1 MAKLDDAKKRSSVL
15 SNRIKQRTDIKLQR
29 LIAGFEQRLSFS
41 LPDDLMISPQAW
53 KYVESSGI
61 DPKQVFT
68 HPDLLYHHPETSE
81 YYRGMALLSRK
92 RVGAIATSVD
102 TWEDPERNSQ
112 VNEDKCKE
120 VARLYNTVI
129 SSIIEGTTDWTL
141 DNGYRNIIANMG
153 IGLDGSIRN
162 LIGQDA
168 EYIVKSR
175 IRDWL
180 DSRGLI
186 IERDERGTEFK
197 LPKDYWM
204 YYGSEPDIEFKRNGN
219 VISTIEIKGGTD
231 PAGALERL
239 GAVQKSFE
247 ATPPGSV
254 NLLVAGIVTA
264 EMEQRLNSLGI
275 RKYFLLDEIAH
286 DGEGWTDFLNE
297 VFHHI
302 VRITDE
308 VIE

>member
-1 MAKLDDAKKRSSVL
+1 
-15 SNRIKQRTDIKLQR
+15 
-29 LIAGFEQRLSFS
+29 
-41 LPDDLMISPQAW
+41 MISPEAW

-61 DPKQVFT
+61 EPREVFA
-68 HPDLLYHHPETSE
+68 HPDLLFHHPEASE
-81 YYRGMALLSRK
+81 YYRGIALLSRK
-92 RVGAIATSVD
+92 RVAAIATSVD
-102 TWEDPERNSQ
+102 AWEDPKRKILVS
-112 VNEDKCKE
+112 EDKCIK
-120 VARLYNTVI
+120 VARLYNTII
-129 SSIIEGTTDWTL
+129 SSIIEGATDWTL

-153 IGLDGSIRN
+153 ISFDGSIRN

-168 EYIVKSR
+168 ENIVKDR

-186 IERDERGTEFK
+186 VERDKRGIEFE
-197 LPKDYWM
+197 LPKGYSM
-204 YYGSEPDIEFKRNGN
+204 YYSSEPDIEFKQNGN

-275 RKYFLLDEIAH
+275 RKYFLLDGIAH
-286 DGEGWTDFLNE
+286 DGKGWTDFLNE